1 MSKKQLPKHPLN
13 QNQRSNQN
21 KMVNQ
26 NLIQLPEALGAC
38 FFIYIPVTDFLLIF
52 EGSEKTKKRKNES

>member
-1 MSKKQLPKHPLN
+1 
-13 QNQRSNQN
+13 
-21 KMVNQ
+21 MVNQ